1 MKDKKLMHMKRADL
15 IEIIYQ
21 LQKSEEAL
29 KSEIADLKSQI
40 ENHRINIEN
49 SGSVAEAAL
58 KLSGIF
64 EAAQNAAD
72 LYLEEIKA
80 RADEKGGGDPDKDG
94 AEDAPAPNTKGRS
107 GRKSK

>member
-40 ENHRINIEN
+40 ENHRINIER

-58 KLSGIF
+58 RLSGIF
-64 EAAQNAAD
+64 EAAQTAAD

-80 RADEKGGGDPDKDG
+80 RAEENG
-94 AEDAPAPNTKGRS
+94 AEPCDQSTEEAPKPKSKRRS
-107 GRKSK
+107 GRSSK